1 MEDRLDIAFDNHIA
15 RVTLNRP
22 DKYNALDLPMFLALD
37 QAAKSLAARKDIR
50 AIVLCG
56 AGRGF
61 CAGID
66 VKAFMHQPDLARQLI
81 EKADDE
87 TANLA
92 QRVGIGW
99 QEVPVPVI
107 AALHGN
113 VFGGGLQIALGA
125 DMRLIG
131 ADTMMS
137 IMEIKWGLVPDMSGT
152 QTLRNLVGLDI
163 CKELTFTGRT
173 VAADEAVRLGL
184 ATRICDDPIA
194 TATQL
199 AHEIA
204 ARSPD
209 AIRAAKRLLNGAWH
223 ADTALGLKLEAE
235 AQMGL
240 IGRPNQLEAVRAN
253 FERRAPDFDDD

>member
-22 DKYNALDLPMFLALD
+22 EKYNALDLPMFRALD
-37 QAAKSLAARKDIR
+37 EAARTLAVRKDVR
-50 AIVLCG
+50 AIVLTG

-81 EKADDE
+81 EKAEGE

-92 QRVGIGW
+92 QRVGIAW
-99 QEVPVPVI
+99 QEMPVPVI

-125 DMRLIG
+125 DIRLVG
-131 ADTMMS
+131 DDTKMS

-152 QTLRNLVGLDI
+152 QTLKNLVALDV
-163 CKELTFTGRT
+163 CKELTFSGRT
-173 VAADEAVRLGL
+173 VDATEAVRIGL
-184 ATRICDDPIA
+184 ATRVCADPHAAAID
-194 TATQL
+194 L
-199 AHEIA
+199 AQQIA

-209 AIRAAKRLLNGAWH
+209 AIRAAKRLLNTAWH
-223 ADTALGLKLEAE
+223 ADKGLGLKLEAE

-253 FERRAPDFDDD
+253 FEKRAPDFADG